1 MNLIFCLVSLLGAFL
16 LFQVQPVISKFILP
30 WFGGSPGV
38 WTTCMLFFQ
47 VLLFGGY
54 GYAHFLASKRPRT
67 QALVHGFAL
76 LLAALCLPIEPDAAL
91 QPSGNEEPVARI
103 LWLLLRTVGLPYL
116 VLAATSPLLQVW
128 FSHQFPNRSPW
139 RLYSLSNIGSLAALL
154 TYPVL
159 IETRWTD
166 QEQTR
171 IWSWTF
177 VLFALLMGVCAWSN
191 RVRPEVITPEG
202 DAHPLA
208 ATHEGQPTWR
218 RRALWLLMPAFASV
232 MLLATTN
239 HLCQNVAVIPFLW
252 IAPLSLYLVSFIICF
267 DHPRWYLRTAWA
279 AATLVLILL
288 TSAIYN
294 VDEISVGFVTE
305 LVVLLGAMFGICMVC
320 HGELA
325 RLKPG
330 TRHLTS
336 YYLHMSAGGAVGGLT
351 VSLVAPLIFNTFF
364 EWPLSLVLGFLMV
377 SWVILRAL
385 DLRGVV
391 RVAWIITCLALCG
404 VLVHWEM
411 NYGERL
417 VRHRDFYGLLSVAEH
432 EDEESHEIVRSF
444 ISGTIRHGRQDMR
457 EGHRR
462 DQLSYYHADAGSG
475 IALKHAMAQPDAR
488 VGVVGMG
495 AGCVA
500 AYGEKGQTFRFY
512 ELNPAAEKLALKWFT
527 FVSDLQARGGKY
539 EIALGD
545 ARLTLKHEPP
555 QNYDLL
561 MLDAFSGDSVPMHL
575 LTIEAFRMYLTHL
588 KPNGVIVAN
597 VTNRAVNLAP
607 VLGRIADELGLHHV
621 RIAHIPTEDVY
632 LYPTDYVLISSDEA
646 FIRAQKASEPPWAVR
661 IENPPLWTDHHHNLF
676 DILITREE

>member
-47 VLLFGGY
+47 MLLFGGY
-54 GYAHFLASKRPRT
+54 SYAHFLASRKPRT
-67 QALVHGFAL
+67 QMVVHSILL
-76 LLAALCLPIEPDAAL
+76 LLAVLCLPIEPDAAL
-91 QPSGNEEPVARI
+91 QPAGNEEPIGRI
-103 LWLLLRTVGLPYL
+103 LLLLLRTVGLPYL
-116 VLAATSPLLQVW
+116 VLSATSPLLQVW
-128 FSHQFPNRSPW
+128 FTHQFPSRSPW

-154 TYPVL
+154 SYPVL
-159 IETRWTD
+159 IEPRWTD

-177 VLFALLMGVCAWSN
+177 GVFALLMGFCAWTN

-202 DAHPLA
+202 DPHPQA
-208 ATHEGQPTWR
+208 ATHAAPPTWGR
-218 RRALWLLMPAFASV
+218 RLLWLLLPAFASV

-239 HLCQNVAVIPFLW
+239 HLCQDVAVIPFLW

-267 DHPRWYLRTAWA
+267 DHPRWYWRSAWA
-279 AATLVLILL
+279 IGTLVLLFS
-288 TSAIYN
+288 TSVIYN
-294 VDEISVGFVTE
+294 ADFITVGFATE
-305 LVVLLGAMFGICMVC
+305 LVVLVGAMFGICMVC

-325 RLKPG
+325 RLKPD

-336 YYLHMSAGGAVGGLT
+336 YYLHMSAGGAIGGLA
-351 VSLVAPLIFNTFF
+351 VSLVAPLIFKTFY
-364 EWPLSLVLGFLMV
+364 EWPLSMLAGFILAA
-377 SWVILRAL
+377 WVGMRAL
-385 DLRGVV
+385 QLRGMARAAWVV
-391 RVAWIITCLALCG
+391 LFLALW
-404 VLVHWEM
+404 VRIAMWELD
-411 NYGERL
+411 YGDRL
-417 VRHRDFYGLLSVAEH
+417 VRQRDFYGLLSVAEV
-432 EDEESHEIVRSF
+432 EDKNTHEIVRSF

-457 EGHRR
+457 PDHRR
-462 DQLSYYHADAGSG
+462 DQLSYYSPQAGSG
-475 IALKHAMAQPDAR
+475 IALLHVKDKPDAR

-500 AYGEKGQTFRFY
+500 GYGEKGQTFRFY

-527 FVSDLQARGGKY
+527 FVPDFQARGGKY

-545 ARLTLKHEPP
+545 ARLSLKHEAP
-555 QNYDLL
+555 QNFDLL

-575 LTIEAFRMYLTHL
+575 LTIEAFRLYLTHL
-588 KPNGVIVAN
+588 KPDGVIVAN

-621 RIAHIPTEDVY
+621 RIANIPPQGVY
-632 LYPTDYVLISSDEA
+632 VYATDYILISRDEA
-646 FIRAQKASEPPWAVR
+646 FIRAQTPSAPPWAVT
-661 IENPPLWTDHHHNLF
+661 IANPPLWTDHHHNLF
-676 DILITREE
+676 EILITRKD